1 MILNWHRRHTG
12 DVDLRQATR
21 SRSLNTIVK
30 VTDTQR
36 RDRQRRAYDT
46 RLQDCDTRERQRP
59 ISDVA
64 ARHVTGS
71 DSRRHDNRI
80 RSLLLKRGS
89 TSDRRKL
96 VEQNWIP
103 IRWQQ
108 RAHNSLTYMHMH
120 CILHY
125 TCTVVYNQQYSQ
137 RTPCRHL
144 HDHAI
149 TTITIVQ
156 WQWTCCGEQM
166 IYRLSGTISMSLNHL
181 MNRISLLG
189 LCINT
194 VIKFL

>member
-166 IYRLSGTISMSLNHL
+166 IYRLSGTLSSLNEQDFFIRAMYKH
-181 MNRISLLG
+181 SY
-189 LCINT
+189 
-194 VIKFL
+194 